1 VTTASDERTAP
12 SRPAG
17 FVSRVTA
24 DLIDAVIVC
33 VGAGIVLLVL
43 SMLRALFGGSPP
55 YLVRLGPLGRFAPLP
70 LVLIVYLTVW
80 WATIGRTPG
89 KHVLGLR
96 IVTRRDDGPGVIRS
110 FARAVLCTIFPVG
123 LLWVLVSGTDR
134 AVHDLLVGTAVVYDW
149 RPRRRSRRATEPSAR
164 PREGAVRVTF
174 ESSEPD
180 DATVEIRS
188 EDDGRP
194 ASSSRSLAATGAQ
207 SGRIRRE
214 EP

>member
-1 VTTASDERTAP
+1 
-12 SRPAG
+12 
-17 FVSRVTA
+17 VTA

-33 VGAGIVLLVL
+33 VGTAIVLVVV

-89 KHVLGLR
+89 KHFVGLR
-96 IVTRRDDGPGVIRS
+96 IVTRHRDTPGVIRS
-110 FARAVLCTIFPVG
+110 FARAVICTVFPVG

-149 RPRRRSRRATEPSAR
+149 RPSRRRSRRAAERSDR
-164 PREGAVRVTF
+164 PRERAVYATF
-174 ESSEPD
+174 ESSEAD
-180 DATVEIRS
+180 DATLELRS
-188 EDDGRP
+188 QDEGRP
-194 ASSSRSLAATGAQ
+194 SRSLAPTGAH
-207 SGRIRRE
+207 SGGIRRE